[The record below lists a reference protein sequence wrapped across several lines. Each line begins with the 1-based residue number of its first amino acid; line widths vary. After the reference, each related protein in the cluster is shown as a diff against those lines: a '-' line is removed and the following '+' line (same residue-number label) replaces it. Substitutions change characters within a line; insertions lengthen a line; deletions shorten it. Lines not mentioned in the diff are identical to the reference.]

1 MAEQEQGITIRG
13 FTRILRRRWLLMVLC
28 AVAAGAAATAYSASQ
43 PKLYQGT
50 ASLLFRD
57 AGLDQTLFGSTYFAA
72 QDPAREA
79 ATNTKLV
86 SLGVVSQL
94 TSQALGDRVSPGQV
108 QSEVAVEA
116 AGQSNV
122 VSITATDGNP
132 QLAALIPNTFAQQ
145 YIRFRRDAD
154 RSKVNDALT
163 LVRQQVAQ
171 LSPAQRNTASGRSL
185 LDRTEQLKI
194 LASLQ
199 TGNAELVQQ
208 ASVPTAPSSPTPKRD
223 GIIGGILG
231 LLLGVG
237 VALILERLDRRIKDP
252 AELSEI
258 FGRPILGAI
267 PESREIG
274 APEQG
279 FGVLSSGDAEPIR
292 MLRANLRYFNVDRE
306 IKSVLITSAAPAEGK
321 STVALHLAAAAAS
334 SGARVV
340 LVEADLRRPTLS
352 VRLALTGSYGL
363 SQVLAGV
370 RDLRSAIDQ
379 VDGTAK
385 DGGQPLHVLPSGPI
399 PPNPTDLIESDRMRQ
414 IIKALERAYDLV
426 VIDTPPTSIV
436 SDAIPLV
443 NEVSGVLVVG
453 RIGQTT
459 RDAARHLHSQ
469 LENLNADV
477 LGVVINSIGRG
488 TRYGGYGYGYGYG
501 YAAEYTARRSND
513 GGTERNGK
521 RTDWMDPRNEVNPP
535 ADQRDAE
542 RAAVAQEHSAE
553 PTPGISTRE

>member
-13 FTRILRRRWLLMVLC
+13 FTRILRRRWLLIALC
-28 AVAAGAAATAYSASQ
+28 AVVAGAAATAYSYSQ

-86 SLGVVSQL
+86 SLGVVSDR
-94 TSQALGDRVSPGQV
+94 TARALGGRVTASQV
-108 QSEVAVEA
+108 QSEVVVEA

-122 VSITATDGNP
+122 VSVTATDGDP
-132 QLAALIPNTFAQQ
+132 KLAALIPNTFAEQ
-145 YIRFRRDAD
+145 YILFRRDAD
-154 RSKVNDALT
+154 RGKVQDALA

-171 LSPAQRNTASGRSL
+171 LTPAERNTASGRSL

-199 TGNAELVQQ
+199 TGNAELVQRS
-208 ASVPTAPSSPTPKRD
+208 SVPTAPSSPTPKRD
-223 GIIGGILG
+223 GILGGILG

-237 VALILERLDRRIKDP
+237 LALVLERLDRRIKDP
-252 AELSEI
+252 AELGDI

-267 PESREIG
+267 PESRSIG

-279 FGVLSSGDAEPIR
+279 FAMLGSADAEPIR

-306 IKSVLITSAAPAEGK
+306 IKSVLITSAAPSEGK

-334 SGARVV
+334 SGGRVA

-352 VRLALTGSYGL
+352 VRLGLTGSSGL

-370 RDLRSAIDQ
+370 RDLRSAIHEVQ
-379 VDGTAK
+379 GTAK

-453 RIGQTT
+453 RIGRTT
-459 RDAARHLHSQ
+459 RDSASHLHSQ
-469 LENLNADV
+469 LNNLGADV

-501 YAAEYTARRSND
+501 YGAEYTARRGHQSGGEGRNGSNGASMPMDPASND
-513 GGTERNGK
+513 DDVVAGQG
-521 RTDWMDPRNEVNPP
+521 P
-535 ADQRDAE
+535 AVPARD
-542 RAAVAQEHSAE
+542 
-553 PTPGISTRE
+553 